1 MKSAELHLHG
11 AAGNQTGWF
20 ARIDA
25 EFDNLRAAITWF
37 LAQHDGTRALRVI
50 VGLEGYMFSRSN
62 GAEVRPWIET
72 ALTLAP
78 EAPPKVLAAAYFSL
92 SERIWQLGDG
102 SAALAA
108 AQEALVRAEVTGDPF
123 PTFST

>member
-1 MKSAELHLHG
+1 
-11 AAGNQTGWF
+11 
-20 ARIDA
+20 
-25 EFDNLRAAITWF
+25 
-37 LAQHDGTRALRVI
+37 LRVI